1 MTKVVPVILCGG
13 AGTRLWPL
21 SRAKYPKQF
30 VEFEK
35 GENLFKT
42 TVARARK
49 LVHCKPIIVCNE
61 AHKYYAQ
68 RNLNELSQ
76 ESQIIVEPFS
86 RNTAP
91 AIAVGALTAYE
102 SDKDAILFVM
112 PSDHAIQGEEIFKRA
127 LKQAVNLAERNYLVT
142 FGITPNKPE
151 TGYGYIQ
158 GGDSIDNLGFKVEK
172 FIEKPKRENAEGM
185 INQGGYYWNSGMF
198 VFKARVFLEEI
209 KQFNPSIYNCCYE
222 AMEGITENN
231 GFISPKNEYY
241 EMCPSDSI
249 DYSVMEKTKKAAVVP
264 LNIMWNDL
272 GSWSSFH
279 KVGKKDENGNVRVG
293 DTLLLETTGSYIHS
307 TNQIIATIG
316 MRDVAVVA
324 DKDAVLVS
332 SLNRVQE
339 VKTIVKYLKEKKRNE
354 ANLPPVV
361 HRPWGTYES
370 LARGGCYQTKRI
382 IVFPGQCLSLQL
394 HHHRS
399 EHWTIVKGTAEITL
413 GDSVR
418 EYSKNQSIYIP
429 VETIHRLK
437 NNTSD
442 NVILIEVQCGDYL
455 GEDDIVRLE
464 DIYNRA

>member
-1 MTKVVPVILCGG
+1 
-13 AGTRLWPL
+13 
-21 SRAKYPKQF
+21 
-30 VEFEK
+30 
-35 GENLFKT
+35 
-42 TVARARK
+42 
-49 LVHCKPIIVCNE
+49 
-61 AHKYYAQ
+61 
-68 RNLNELSQ
+68 
-76 ESQIIVEPFS
+76 
-86 RNTAP
+86 
-91 AIAVGALTAYE
+91 
-102 SDKDAILFVM
+102 
-112 PSDHAIQGEEIFKRA
+112 
-127 LKQAVNLAERNYLVT
+127 
-142 FGITPNKPE
+142 
-151 TGYGYIQ
+151 
-158 GGDSIDNLGFKVEK
+158 
-172 FIEKPKRENAEGM
+172 
-185 INQGGYYWNSGMF
+185 
-198 VFKARVFLEEI
+198 
-209 KQFNPSIYNCCYE
+209 
-222 AMEGITENN
+222 MEGITENN
-231 GFISPKNEYY
+231 GFISPKMNI
-241 EMCPSDSI
+241 MNVPQRI
-249 DYSVMEKTKKAAVVP
+249 NRLLAMEKQKAAVVP

-272 GSWSSFH
+272 DPGPLH

-370 LARGGCYQTKRI
+370 LARGECYQTKRI

>member
-1 MTKVVPVILCGG
+1 
-13 AGTRLWPL
+13 
-21 SRAKYPKQF
+21 
-30 VEFEK
+30 
-35 GENLFKT
+35 
-42 TVARARK
+42 
-49 LVHCKPIIVCNE
+49 
-61 AHKYYAQ
+61 
-68 RNLNELSQ
+68 
-76 ESQIIVEPFS
+76 
-86 RNTAP
+86 
-91 AIAVGALTAYE
+91 
-102 SDKDAILFVM
+102 
-112 PSDHAIQGEEIFKRA
+112 
-127 LKQAVNLAERNYLVT
+127 
-142 FGITPNKPE
+142 
-151 TGYGYIQ
+151 
-158 GGDSIDNLGFKVEK
+158 
-172 FIEKPKRENAEGM
+172 
-185 INQGGYYWNSGMF
+185 
-198 VFKARVFLEEI
+198 
-209 KQFNPSIYNCCYE
+209 
-222 AMEGITENN
+222 
-231 GFISPKNEYY
+231 
-241 EMCPSDSI
+241 
-249 DYSVMEKTKKAAVVP
+249 
-264 LNIMWNDL
+264 
-272 GSWSSFH
+272 
-279 KVGKKDENGNVRVG
+279 
-293 DTLLLETTGSYIHS
+293 
-307 TNQIIATIG
+307 

-370 LARGGCYQTKRI
+370 LARGECYQTKRI